1 MRSSVDIFGFVVTGR
16 IAMEIQ
22 DADRELFPS
31 TPQCTPRG
39 TDFIVQLVIIGFAR
53 SPRCMY
59 DSLRNC
65 RVLDE
70 RREPVSDHRVGLL
83 PGVLCRLLILVRP
96 EMRGAVRD
104 AIDRYGWDLK
114 HQHVA
119 VALEFEAQV
128 SARTR
133 S

>member
-1 MRSSVDIFGFVVTGR
+1 MHSSVDIFGFVVIGR

-39 TDFIVQLVIIGFAR
+39 TDFIVQLVTIGFAR

-70 RREPVSDHRVGLL
+70 RREPVADQRVGLL
-83 PGVLCRLLILVRP
+83 PGVPCRLLILVRP
-96 EMRGAVRD
+96 
-104 AIDRYGWDLK
+104 
-114 HQHVA
+114 
-119 VALEFEAQV
+119 
-128 SARTR
+128 
-133 S
+133 

>member
-1 MRSSVDIFGFVVTGR
+1 MSHKWGDCRLLYVVTGR

-22 DADRELFPS
+22 DSQFHDDEDGDRELFPS

-39 TDFIVQLVIIGFAR
+39 TDFIVQLVIIGFPR

-70 RREPVSDHRVGLL
+70 RRE
-83 PGVLCRLLILVRP
+83 
-96 EMRGAVRD
+96 
-104 AIDRYGWDLK
+104 
-114 HQHVA
+114 A
-119 VALEFEAQV
+119 VADQH
-128 SARTR
+128 R
-133 S
+133 SNRAAGLAGGGGDLQR